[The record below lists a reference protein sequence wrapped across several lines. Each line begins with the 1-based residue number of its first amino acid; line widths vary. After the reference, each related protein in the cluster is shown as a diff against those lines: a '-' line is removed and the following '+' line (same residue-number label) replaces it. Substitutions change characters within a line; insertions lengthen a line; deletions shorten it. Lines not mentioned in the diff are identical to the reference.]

1 MMSAPEWILRVMFVG
16 TLAAAP
22 MSTPAQQNQG
32 GGLQG
37 KGLDTPV
44 SSSAQHR
51 QHKAQTA
58 QDGAGTDDGTTTGSS
73 GPKKHKGSGQ
83 PPKPQSSLCKNYS
96 GAVKQD
102 CLDTVLRKHA
112 NAAGKQS
119 NGG

>member
-102 CLDTVLRKHA
+102 
-112 NAAGKQS
+112 
-119 NGG
+119 